1 MISLT
6 IPLLLAIS
14 KMISYLLVLLFS
26 SEKTEAVKNGIKK
39 SIQKYECVNI

>member
-14 KMISYLLVLLFS
+14 KMICYLLVLLFS
-26 SEKTEAVKNGIKK
+26 SEKTEAVKNWNKK
-39 SIQKYECVNI
+39 KYTEV